1 MFDYKNI
8 IDQETKNFIGYAK
21 ELAKLE
27 INFRTY
33 ISEKGL
39 REESYKLASQEYS
52 EAIKPIKSKVSEVE
66 NKLSEITEQTNYVSD
81 EVLNELNTQLGR
93 IWRIIIAN
101 QTFCNEYGGVQFT
114 EEIADNL
121 YKEIY
126 DKHLEELKEF
136 MYYFIQVANMLF
148 SK

>member
-1 MFDYKNI
+1 MSDYKNI
-8 IDQETKNFIGYAK
+8 IDEETKKFLEYVKG
-21 ELAKLE
+21 LATLE

-39 REESYKLASQEYS
+39 SEGSYKLAADEYS
-52 EAIKPIKSKVSEVE
+52 EAIKPLKIKINETESK
-66 NKLSEITEQTNYVSD
+66 LAEITENTNYVSK
-81 EVLNELNTQLGR
+81 ETLNELNTELGR

-101 QTFCNEYGGVQFT
+101 KTFCDEYGVVSFT
-114 EEIADNL
+114 DEPAQNL

-136 MYYFIQVANMLF
+136 MYYFIKVANMLF